1 MLHEVLLDTLELPH
15 LVNHIVYAL
24 SSLLLFLCVLNRN
37 GFLLLSLRQ
46 GFVLD
51 ELALVLSDLK
61 GSITFLFKIG
71 VAHEHTFV
79 VAFFLFF
86 NNQLFGSLVHSQY
99 VYIVAT
105 LFLDSYLVLSQIT
118 KSFLIFFNLPQF
130 LQPDFLFK
138 LALMAV
144 TGIK

>member
-1 MLHEVLLDTLELPH
+1 M
-15 LVNHIVYAL
+15 
-24 SSLLLFLCVLNRN
+24 
-37 GFLLLSLRQ
+37 
-46 GFVLD
+46 
-51 ELALVLSDLK
+51 
-61 GSITFLFKIG
+61 FKIG

-79 VAFFLFF
+79 VAFFLFL

-99 VYIVAT
+99 VNIVAA